1 MLDGIIASQTNL
13 PKTKVAM
20 NSLATMFKAPIVASL
35 QEGLNNYVKTGR
47 LAIWKNNSRCSRCHD
62 KFRYD
67 IRTIWIDCSTFEGID
82 YINTNEDNGTAE
94 AG

>member
-13 PKTKVAM
+13 PEEAKVAM

-35 QEGLNNYVKTGR
+35 QEGLNNYKTGSWQSGNTTADV
-47 LAIWKNNSRCSRCHD
+47 LRCHD

-67 IRTIWIDCSTFEGID
+67 IVATNLDWTDLTFEGID
-82 YINTNEDNGTAE
+82 YINTNEDKWYS
-94 AG
+94 